1 MFTLRRCKLNFRI
14 SDSWPYQSLVSSSLG
29 VQTTMIKL
37 VLMVTL
43 VSVLVRPS
51 HSGNCCS
58 SLLNSAKA
66 AAGNVSRLDDDP
78 SLQLASL
85 LDTALFTA
93 DVVTDVVN
101 GLNLYWGPSNAT
113 VNETEGVNATGIGD
127 DIALFATDVFNGL
140 DWGPGNATMDDDT
153 EDIKDGRIRKAHPIW
168 GISMMAIPFLPMMIV
183 WFLIPLS
190 WTKDLKGGAW
200 AGAVLFSIPLCLPF
214 SAVATPIS
222 ILMVCGFGI
231 YGIIRPAKFKPG
243 DSKYKHIH
251 GILKTAEISVESAI
265 QTCLGK
271 KSILLQLKK
280 TPPQGST
287 LCSS

>member
-1 MFTLRRCKLNFRI
+1 
-14 SDSWPYQSLVSSSLG
+14 
-29 VQTTMIKL
+29 MIKL

-43 VSVLVRPS
+43 VGVLVRPS

-66 AAGNVSRLDDDP
+66 AA
-78 SLQLASL
+78 
-85 LDTALFTA
+85 DTALFAT
-93 DVVTDVVN
+93 DVATDVVN

-113 VNETEGVNATGIGD
+113 INETEGVNATGIGD
-127 DIALFATDVFNGL
+127 DIALFATDVVTDVFNELNLGPGNATDIADDIASFATDVVTDVFNRL
-140 DWGPGNATMDDDT
+140 NLGPGNATMDDDT
-153 EDIKDGRIRKAHPIW
+153 AKIKDGRIRKAHPIW

-183 WFLIPLS
+183 WFLFPLS
-190 WTKDLKGGAW
+190 WTKDLKGGACIRI
-200 AGAVLFSIPLCLPF
+200 GAVLFSIPLCVPF

-231 YGIIRPAKFKPG
+231 YGIIRPANFKPG

-265 QTCLGK
+265 QTCLGLYIVF
-271 KSILLQLKK
+271 IL
-280 TPPQGST
+280 GI
-287 LCSS
+287 